1 MRIKKNSL
9 LIKIIFYNDI
19 AIMIT
24 SVTIALFLIF
34 ISFESLEKK
43 IVDSGRDKI
52 ILLSRGYNAAIIN
65 AKDDLFQVSR
75 NINVLAGK
83 NLNNTL
89 TYNTVA
95 KLIRNQLTKKN
106 LKMYSESLI
115 TIVSADGTT
124 LGESG
129 NGKDYFRIDERSR
142 HILERNLSRSESE
155 MSNYYFSKVGKD
167 IYARILLPFSSER
180 NNNDKK
186 KFIVMTMPINDN
198 VLNELR
204 NFVGLTDEDKIFLV
218 VDNTYQ
224 LGDMDLKK
232 GERFFKKK
240 LNLEYDYFYGRKTVN
255 NNSYYLS
262 MYNIHNYNKQYIGN
276 IGIALSGESILK
288 TKVKV
293 SFSILLIVVGLIVT
307 STTICARIFYEL
319 LSPLNEI
326 IDAAEGISKGNYDFT
341 LKNEDVEEIRTLSKS
356 FEQMAESIR
365 NNEKMMKEKNIKL
378 QENLNRIDAI
388 EKILMGLQIEDDITL
403 TVRSLQAA
411 FTSEMGL
418 GYSRAMYFRYSREID
433 TLVGECSHV
442 NNVVKT
448 NMMKTEKEE
457 SDGFEFQISTLT
469 KLVAL
474 IKIPFK
480 DDNLLGKALKEKRI
494 IYHNDKGYKYN
505 LGNDLFK
512 SLGINNF
519 LIFPIY
525 SESRNYGCILVD
537 YFGKDNVIS
546 QEEAELMT
554 LLCINTS
561 IRIGNKMLEEEKI
574 DYERTATI
582 GKLADR
588 FFGRRED
595 SLKKVI
601 SIVERMAECDYNNSC
616 LRNGINS
623 IREEVIKIK
632 HENAILKEYSKSYE
646 NNMEVIEFEKFL
658 YDVTEKMQPDLEAN
672 NITLSMFINYNG
684 KIMGDKKQLEKVFH
698 ELIKNAK
705 QAVINKNTS
714 SKKINL
720 IVTKDKN
727 IDKIR
732 INIIDNGIGM
742 TEEQLS
748 NIFDPFISFNE
759 NTPGLGLAI
768 VQRIIK
774 DHHGVIKFSSKIDEG
789 TDVKITLNV
798 YKEEI

>member
-480 DDNLLGKALKEKRI
+480 DGNLLGKALKEKRI

-748 NIFDPFISFNE
+748 NVFDPFISFNE

>member
-574 DYERTATI
+574 DYERTVTI

-684 KIMGDKKQLEKVFH
+684 KIMGDKKQVEKVFH

-748 NIFDPFISFNE
+748 NVFDPFISFNE

>member
-574 DYERTATI
+574 DYERTVTI

-748 NIFDPFISFNE
+748 NVFDPFISFNE

>member
-43 IVDSGRDKI
+43 IVDSGSDKI

-240 LNLEYDYFYGRKTVN
+240 LNLEYDYFYGRKTIN

-537 YFGKDNVIS
+537 YFGKDNIIS

-748 NIFDPFISFNE
+748 NVFDPFISFNE

-798 YKEEI
+798 I

>member
-95 KLIRNQLTKKN
+95 KLIKNQLTKKN

-198 VLNELR
+198 ILNELR

-240 LNLEYDYFYGRKTVN
+240 LNLEYDYFYGRKTIN

-748 NIFDPFISFNE
+748 NVFDPFISFNE

>member
-240 LNLEYDYFYGRKTVN
+240 LNLEYDYFYGRKTVD

>member
-34 ISFESLEKK
+34 ISFESLENKV
-43 IVDSGRDKI
+43 VDSGRDKI
-52 ILLSRGYNAAIIN
+52 ILLSRGYNAAMIN
-65 AKDDLFQVSR
+65 AKDDLFQISR

-83 NLNNTL
+83 NLNSTL

-142 HILERNLSRSESE
+142 HILEKNLSRSESE

-167 IYARILLPFSSER
+167 IYARILLPYTSEG
-180 NNNDKK
+180 NNSKK

-204 NFVGLTDEDKIFLV
+204 NFLGLTEEDKIFLV

-224 LGDMDLKK
+224 LGDMKLKK

-240 LNLEYDYFYGRKTVN
+240 LNLEYDYFYGKKTVDN
-255 NNSYYLS
+255 KSYYLS

-276 IGIALSGESILK
+276 IGIALSGESILR

-319 LSPLNEI
+319 LSPLNKL

-341 LKNEDVEEIRTLSKS
+341 LENEDVEEIRTLSKS
-356 FEQMAESIR
+356 FEQMAESVR

-442 NNVVKT
+442 NSVVK
-448 NMMKTEKEE
+448 NDMMKAEKEE

-474 IKIPFK
+474 MKIPFK

-519 LIFPIY
+519 LIFPVY

-537 YFGKDNVIS
+537 YFGKDNLIS

-595 SLKKVI
+595 SLKKII
-601 SIVERMAECDYNNSC
+601 SVVERMTECDYNNSC
-616 LRNGINS
+616 LKDGINS
-623 IREEVIKIK
+623 IRDEVIKIK
-632 HENAILKEYSKSYE
+632 HENAILKEYSKSYV
-646 NNMEVIEFEKFL
+646 NNMEIIEFEKFM
-658 YDVTEKMQPDLEAN
+658 YDVIEKMQPDLEAN
-672 NITLSMFINYNG
+672 NITLSLFINYNG
-684 KIMGDKKQLEKVFH
+684 KIMGDRKQLEKAFN

-705 QAVINKNTS
+705 QAVMSKDTS

-748 NIFDPFISFNE
+748 NVFDPFISFNE
-759 NTPGLGLAI
+759 NTPGLGLAL

>member
-34 ISFESLEKK
+34 ISFESLENKV
-43 IVDSGRDKI
+43 IDSGRDKI
-52 ILLSRGYNAAIIN
+52 ILLNRGYNAAIIN

-83 NLNNTL
+83 NLNNTI
-89 TYNTVA
+89 TYNTIA

-106 LKMYSESLI
+106 LKMYSETLI
-115 TIVSADGTT
+115 TIVSANGTT

-167 IYARILLPFSSER
+167 IYARILLPYTSEG
-180 NNNDKK
+180 NNSKK

-204 NFVGLTDEDKIFLV
+204 NFVGLTEEDKIFLV

-224 LGDMDLKK
+224 LGDMELKK

-240 LNLEYDYFYGRKTVN
+240 LNWEYDYFYGKKTVN
-255 NNSYYLS
+255 NKTYYLS

-276 IGIALSGESILK
+276 IGIALSGDSILK

-319 LSPLNEI
+319 LSPLSKL

-403 TVRSLQAA
+403 TVRSLQSA

-442 NNVVKT
+442 NSVVK
-448 NMMKTEKEE
+448 NDMMKTEKEE
-457 SDGFEFQISTLT
+457 SD
-469 KLVAL
+469 
-474 IKIPFK
+474 
-480 DDNLLGKALKEKRI
+480 
-494 IYHNDKGYKYN
+494 KGYRYN

-519 LIFPIY
+519 LIFPVY
-525 SESRNYGCILVD
+525 SETRNYGCILVD
-537 YFGKDNVIS
+537 YFGKNNVIS

-595 SLKKVI
+595 SLKKII

-616 LRNGINS
+616 LKDGMKS
-623 IREEVIKIK
+623 IRDEVVKIK
-632 HENAILKEYSKSYE
+632 HENSILKEYSKSYE
-646 NNMEVIEFEKFL
+646 NNMEIIEFEKFL
-658 YDVTEKMQPDLEAN
+658 YDVIEKMQPDLEVN

-684 KIMGDKKQLEKVFH
+684 KIMGDKKQLERVFN

-705 QAVINKNTS
+705 QAVMNKNVS

-748 NIFDPFISFNE
+748 NVFDPFISFNE

-768 VQRIIK
+768 VHRIIK
-774 DHHGVIKFSSKIDEG
+774 DHHGVIKFSSKVDEG

>member
-180 NNNDKK
+180 NNNEKK

-727 IDKIR
+727 IDKIK

>member
-1 MRIKKNSL
+1 M
-9 LIKIIFYNDI
+9 
-19 AIMIT
+19 
-24 SVTIALFLIF
+24 
-34 ISFESLEKK
+34 
-43 IVDSGRDKI
+43 
-52 ILLSRGYNAAIIN
+52 
-65 AKDDLFQVSR
+65 
-75 NINVLAGK
+75 
-83 NLNNTL
+83 
-89 TYNTVA
+89 
-95 KLIRNQLTKKN
+95 
-106 LKMYSESLI
+106 
-115 TIVSADGTT
+115 
-124 LGESG
+124 
-129 NGKDYFRIDERSR
+129 
-142 HILERNLSRSESE
+142 
-155 MSNYYFSKVGKD
+155 
-167 IYARILLPFSSER
+167 
-180 NNNDKK
+180 
-186 KFIVMTMPINDN
+186 
-198 VLNELR
+198 
-204 NFVGLTDEDKIFLV
+204 
-218 VDNTYQ
+218 
-224 LGDMDLKK
+224 
-232 GERFFKKK
+232 
-240 LNLEYDYFYGRKTVN
+240 
-255 NNSYYLS
+255 
-262 MYNIHNYNKQYIGN
+262 
-276 IGIALSGESILK
+276 
-288 TKVKV
+288 
-293 SFSILLIVVGLIVT
+293 
-307 STTICARIFYEL
+307 
-319 LSPLNEI
+319 SPLNEI

-748 NIFDPFISFNE
+748 NVFDPFISFNE